1 MKSALLTASI
11 AYGLNGPS
19 ATATV
24 DNATPQGITYRQG
37 KTVQTNGTGSGF
49 IECGVRVMGAEP

>member
-19 ATATV
+19 ATAV